1 VPIASPATQ
10 AEQLFAERRQP
21 GGLGMVLLPLAR
33 VAGEG
38 VALRVVELAPEPD
51 ARIGEACARLS
62 GTAQPIRH
70 IAASVG
76 YASRRVSTASSCA
89 CVE

>member
-1 VPIASPATQ
+1 
-10 AEQLFAERRQP
+10 
-21 GGLGMVLLPLAR
+21 MVLLPLAR

-38 VALRVVELAPEPD
+38 VALRVVEFAPEPD

-76 YASRRVSTASSCA
+76 YASMANFNRQFLRLRGMTPREYRASFHQ
-89 CVE
+89 